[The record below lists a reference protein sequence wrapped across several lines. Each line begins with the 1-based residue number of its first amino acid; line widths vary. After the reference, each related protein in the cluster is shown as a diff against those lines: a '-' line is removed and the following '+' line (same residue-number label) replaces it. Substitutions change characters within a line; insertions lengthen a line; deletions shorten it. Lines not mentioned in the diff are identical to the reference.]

1 MLLLLYNL
9 VLLIKQKNPQRP
21 CFFYNAAPNNLSY
34 LMALETG
41 CYSTLNWQGDISTIT
56 MRWRSSRHSQCS
68 ISDCS
73 SGTAIQDLSFTRI
86 LLKSD
91 IFSLYLWSDLESL
104 LHSDC
109 TKPYNFTKS
118 EISSSI
124 FMIQHKKNYFSYLR
138 ASQQKKNC
146 FDRVFNWELQFSW
159 QGEVQCMIHN

>member
-9 VLLIKQKNPQRP
+9 VLLIKQKTPQRP
-21 CFFYNAAPNNLSY
+21 CFFNNAAPNNLNY
-34 LMALETG
+34 LMALETW
-41 CYSTLNWQGDISTIT
+41 CYSTLNWQGDISTIS

-118 EISSSI
+118 EISSSSWFNTRKI
-124 FMIQHKKNYFSYLR
+124 ILVIWEPHSKK
-138 ASQQKKNC
+138 KKL
-146 FDRVFNWELQFSW
+146 FWSSL
-159 QGEVQCMIHN
+159 

>member
-9 VLLIKQKNPQRP
+9 ALLIKQKNPQRP
-21 CFFYNAAPNNLSY
+21 CFFNNAAPNNLSY
-34 LMALETG
+34 LMALETW
-41 CYSTLNWQGDISTIT
+41 CYSTLNWQGDISTIS

-118 EISSSI
+118 EISSSSWFNTRKI
-124 FMIQHKKNYFSYLR
+124 ILVIWEPHSKK
-138 ASQQKKNC
+138 KKL
-146 FDRVFNWELQFSW
+146 FWSSL
-159 QGEVQCMIHN
+159 

>member
-21 CFFYNAAPNNLSY
+21 CFFNNAAPNNLNY
-34 LMALETG
+34 LMALETW
-41 CYSTLNWQGDISTIT
+41 CYSTLNWQGDISTIS

-118 EISSSI
+118 EISSSSWFNTRKI
-124 FMIQHKKNYFSYLR
+124 ILVIWEPHSK
-138 ASQQKKNC
+138 KKNC
-146 FDRVFNWELQFSW
+146 LDRVFNWELQFSW
-159 QGEVQCMIHN
+159 QGEVQCMIHY

>member
-9 VLLIKQKNPQRP
+9 VLLIKQKTPQRP

-41 CYSTLNWQGDISTIT
+41 CYSTLNWQGDISTIS

-104 LHSDC
+104 LLSDC

-118 EISSSI
+118 EISSSSWFNTRKI
-124 FMIQHKKNYFSYLR
+124 ILVIWEPHSKK
-138 ASQQKKNC
+138 KKL
-146 FDRVFNWELQFSW
+146 FWSSL
-159 QGEVQCMIHN
+159 

>member
-9 VLLIKQKNPQRP
+9 ALLIKQKNPQRS
-21 CFFYNAAPNNLSY
+21 CFVNTAAPNNLSY
-34 LMALETG
+34 LMALETW
-41 CYSTLNWQGDISTIT
+41 CYSTLNWQGDISTIS

-118 EISSSI
+118 EISSSSWFNTRKI
-124 FMIQHKKNYFSYLR
+124 ILVIWEPHSKK
-138 ASQQKKNC
+138 KKL
-146 FDRVFNWELQFSW
+146 FWSSL
-159 QGEVQCMIHN
+159 

>member
-9 VLLIKQKNPQRP
+9 ALLIKQKNPQRS
-21 CFFYNAAPNNLSY
+21 CFVNTAAPNNLSY

-41 CYSTLNWQGDISTIT
+41 CYSTLNWQGDISTIS

-118 EISSSI
+118 EISSSSWFNTRKI
-124 FMIQHKKNYFSYLR
+124 ILVIWEPHGKK
-138 ASQQKKNC
+138 KKL
-146 FDRVFNWELQFSW
+146 FWSSL
-159 QGEVQCMIHN
+159 

>member
-1 MLLLLYNL
+1 MLLLLHNL
-9 VLLIKQKNPQRP
+9 VLLIKQKNPQRS

-41 CYSTLNWQGDISTIT
+41 CYSTLNWQGDISTIS

-91 IFSLYLWSDLESL
+91 IISLYLWSDLESL

-109 TKPYNFTKS
+109 TKSYNFTKS
-118 EISSSI
+118 EISSSSWFNTRKI
-124 FMIQHKKNYFSYLR
+124 ILVIWEPHSK
-138 ASQQKKNC
+138 KKNC

-159 QGEVQCMIHN
+159 QEEVQCMIHN

>member
-21 CFFYNAAPNNLSY
+21 CFFYTAAPNNLSY

-41 CYSTLNWQGDISTIT
+41 CYSTLNWQGDISTIS

-104 LHSDC
+104 LHSDF

-118 EISSSI
+118 EISSSSWFNTRKI
-124 FMIQHKKNYFSYLR
+124 ILVIWEPHSKK
-138 ASQQKKNC
+138 KKL
-146 FDRVFNWELQFSW
+146 FWSSL
-159 QGEVQCMIHN
+159 

>member
-1 MLLLLYNL
+1 MF
-9 VLLIKQKNPQRP
+9 
-21 CFFYNAAPNNLSY
+21 FFYNAAPNNLSY

-41 CYSTLNWQGDISTIT
+41 CFSTLNWQGDISIVS

-118 EISSSI
+118 EISSSSWFNTRKI
-124 FMIQHKKNYFSYLR
+124 ILVIWEPHSK
-138 ASQQKKNC
+138 KKNC

>member
-9 VLLIKQKNPQRP
+9 VLLIKQKTPQRP

-41 CYSTLNWQGDISTIT
+41 CYSTLNWQGDISTIS

-109 TKPYNFTKS
+109 TKSYNFTKS
-118 EISSSI
+118 EISSSSW
-124 FMIQHKKNYFSYLR
+124 FNTRKNYFSYLR
-138 ASQQKKNC
+138 ASQQKKKL
-146 FDRVFNWELQFSW
+146 FWSSL
-159 QGEVQCMIHN
+159 

>member
-34 LMALETG
+34 LMALETW
-41 CYSTLNWQGDISTIT
+41 CYSTLNWQGDISTIS

-118 EISSSI
+118 EISSSSWFNTRKI
-124 FMIQHKKNYFSYLR
+124 ILVIWEPHSKKE
-138 ASQQKKNC
+138 NC
-146 FDRVFNWELQFSW
+146 FDWVFNWELQFSW

>member
-41 CYSTLNWQGDISTIT
+41 CYSTLNWQGDISTIS

-118 EISSSI
+118 EISSSSWFNTRKI
-124 FMIQHKKNYFSYLR
+124 ILVIWEPNSKKE
-138 ASQQKKNC
+138 NC
-146 FDRVFNWELQFSW
+146 FDWVFNWELQFSW

>member
-21 CFFYNAAPNNLSY
+21 CFFNNAAPNNLNY
-34 LMALETG
+34 LMALETW
-41 CYSTLNWQGDISTIT
+41 CYSTLNWQGDISTIS

-118 EISSSI
+118 EISSSSWFNTRKI
-124 FMIQHKKNYFSYLR
+124 ILVIWEPHSKK
-138 ASQQKKNC
+138 KKL
-146 FDRVFNWELQFSW
+146 FWSSL
-159 QGEVQCMIHN
+159 

>member
-9 VLLIKQKNPQRP
+9 ALLIKQKNPQRP
-21 CFFYNAAPNNLSY
+21 CFFYTAAPNNLSY
-34 LMALETG
+34 LMALETW
-41 CYSTLNWQGDISTIT
+41 CYSTLNWQGDISTIS

-118 EISSSI
+118 KISSSSWFNTRKI
-124 FMIQHKKNYFSYLR
+124 ILVIWEPHSKKII
-138 ASQQKKNC
+138 
-146 FDRVFNWELQFSW
+146 VFWSSL
-159 QGEVQCMIHN
+159 

>member
-1 MLLLLYNL
+1 M
-9 VLLIKQKNPQRP
+9 LLIKQKNPQRS

-41 CYSTLNWQGDISTIT
+41 CYSTLNWQGDISTIS

-118 EISSSI
+118 EISSSSWFNTRKI
-124 FMIQHKKNYFSYLR
+124 ILVIWEPHSKKKIVLIESLIGNFSFPDKEKCSAWFITKIRIWTNL
-138 ASQQKKNC
+138 
-146 FDRVFNWELQFSW
+146 
-159 QGEVQCMIHN
+159 

>member
-9 VLLIKQKNPQRP
+9 VLLIKQKNPQRS
-21 CFFYNAAPNNLSY
+21 CFFYTAAPNNLSY
-34 LMALETG
+34 LMALETW
-41 CYSTLNWQGDISTIT
+41 CYSTLNWQGDISTIS

-104 LHSDC
+104 LHSDF

-118 EISSSI
+118 EISSSSWFNTRKI
-124 FMIQHKKNYFSYLR
+124 ILVIWEPHSKK
-138 ASQQKKNC
+138 KKL
-146 FDRVFNWELQFSW
+146 FWSSL
-159 QGEVQCMIHN
+159 